1 MSHYPKP
8 DSYSKN
14 KIKIAFHLSN
24 YGRKSQLIS
33 TSIDVN
39 PLNFADKADLLNLK
53 FEVDKS
59 DIDQLE
65 NVSSKQ
71 SNAVDNVVVK
81 KTVYDE
87 FVKKVNFA
95 HPIDTSKLAA
105 KIDCVTKI
113 KDIE

>member
-24 YGRKSQLIS
+24 YARKSDLKKPIGVD
-33 TSIDVN
+33 TS
-39 PLNFADKADLLNLK
+39 NFAEKVHLPNLK

-65 NVSSKQ
+65 NISSKQ

-105 KIDCVTKI
+105 KIDCVTKL